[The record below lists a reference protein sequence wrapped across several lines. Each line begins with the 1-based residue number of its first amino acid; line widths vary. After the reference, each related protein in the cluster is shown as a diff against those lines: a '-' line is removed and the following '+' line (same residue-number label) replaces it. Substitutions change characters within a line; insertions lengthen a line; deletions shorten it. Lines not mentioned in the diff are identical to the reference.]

1 MSTPPVPTTTQDR
14 PGSEARAERR
24 PSEPTPPAQV
34 LPPSGSDRAARAAD
48 ADLLVDIP
56 QLSVDE
62 LALEVESSLVLNRVK
77 LDAKGLQVGLFLKAD
92 LEHVVQLAQERSE
105 RHEGGWLRR
114 QRGADVDRV
123 RSGLRELLGAARDA
137 EPAPAA
143 AEEARQE
150 RPRARDED
158 GAEQAGR
165 DRQNGNGTRPHT
177 GRHAAAQGA
186 VAAGLTAAGLAGGA
200 LLEARVKPSRKL
212 HIPRRRSR
220 AQVLRDELAK
230 RLP

>member
-1 MSTPPVPTTTQDR
+1 MSTPPVPTTTPDR
-14 PGSEARAERR
+14 PGSQPRAERR
-24 PSEPTPPAQV
+24 PSDHTPQAQV
-34 LPPSGSDRAARAAD
+34 LPPSGTDRAAD

-105 RHEGGWLRR
+105 RHEGGRLRR
-114 QRGADVDRV
+114 QRGAEVDRV
-123 RSGLRELLGAARDA
+123 RSGLRELLGAAREQ
-137 EPAPAA
+137 EPALAA
-143 AEEARQE
+143 ADEGRREP
-150 RPRARDED
+150 PRARDDDAMED
-158 GAEQAGR
+158 EERHHQ
-165 DRQNGNGTRPHT
+165 DGNGTRPHA
-177 GRHAAAQGA
+177 GRHSAAQGA

-212 HIPRRRSR
+212 HIPRRRTR
-220 AQVLRDELAK
+220 AQVIRDEIAK